1 MKKLLIG
8 CSPLTTISGYIL
20 AILTGVHQAGATGSN
35 WQDYLLPAAL
45 ALFGRLAGDD
55 RSTPPSAQVPSPVPN
70 YPETQTEDEGT
81 SFFRRG
87 KRQRQKRSRNGQF
100 APAIS

>member
-55 RSTPPSAQVPSPVPN
+55 KSNPPSPPVPSLVPDN
-70 YPETQTEDEGT
+70 PEAQTEDEAT
-81 SFFRRG
+81 SFLRRG

-100 APAIS
+100 APSIA